1 MNRILLGFSNNIDHE
16 IFWNQDFFNELIL
29 RYKICYEDIN
39 RLEEIQSI
47 RDLLITIL
55 FCVKNN
61 IGLEYH
67 VSNFTTLYEFSSLFE
82 YKITHGGTAI
92 RAGIALNIMNKSCAV
107 YLSSYS
113 QDIVNL
119 LPSKIHYLN
128 CSKYTESYP
137 HIIVQYPENT
147 TFNLSGK
154 KIFSP
159 KAERIIFVN
168 DAINENILIDQ
179 NITDSYFPL
188 KCY

>member
-67 VSNFTTLYEFSSLFE
+67 VNNFTALYEFSSIFK
-82 YKITHGGTAI
+82 YKITH
-92 RAGIALNIMNKSCAV
+92 V
-107 YLSSYS
+107 
-113 QDIVNL
+113 
-119 LPSKIHYLN
+119 
-128 CSKYTESYP
+128 
-137 HIIVQYPENT
+137 
-147 TFNLSGK
+147 
-154 KIFSP
+154 
-159 KAERIIFVN
+159 
-168 DAINENILIDQ
+168 
-179 NITDSYFPL
+179 
-188 KCY
+188 